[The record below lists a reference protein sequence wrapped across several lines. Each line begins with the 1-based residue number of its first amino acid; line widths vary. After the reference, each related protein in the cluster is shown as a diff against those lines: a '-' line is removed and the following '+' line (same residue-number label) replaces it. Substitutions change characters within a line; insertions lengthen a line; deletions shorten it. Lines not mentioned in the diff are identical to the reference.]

1 MLIQERLLLV
11 LKMHNLTPSAFA
23 DKIGVQRS
31 NVSHVL
37 SGRNKPSLDFLEK
50 ILIHFPRVNAH
61 WLITGTIVE
70 GKQDLA
76 TIRQIDNH
84 DEMNQNELKKEK
96 EKVEIDQT
104 KEIERIVVFY
114 TDATFKEYSPKNE

>member
-11 LKMHNLTPSAFA
+11 LKMHSLTPSAFA

-70 GKQDLA
+70 GAPDLTASQLIENQDDLN
-76 TIRQIDNH
+76 ISS
-84 DEMNQNELKKEK
+84 LKTEK
-96 EKVEIDQT
+96 EKIEIGQT
-104 KEIERIVVFY
+104 KDIERIVIFY
-114 TDATFKEYSPKNE
+114 SDASFREYSPKS

>member
-11 LKMHNLTPSAFA
+11 LKMHTLTPSAFA

-61 WLITGTIVE
+61 WLITGAIVE
-70 GKQDLA
+70 GKQDLTA
-76 TIRQIDNH
+76 THLI
-84 DEMNQNELKKEK
+84 ENQEELNISALKTEK
-96 EKVEIDQT
+96 IEVNQL
-104 KEIERIVVFY
+104 KEIERIVIFY
-114 TDATFKEYSPKNE
+114 TDATFKEYSTKSE